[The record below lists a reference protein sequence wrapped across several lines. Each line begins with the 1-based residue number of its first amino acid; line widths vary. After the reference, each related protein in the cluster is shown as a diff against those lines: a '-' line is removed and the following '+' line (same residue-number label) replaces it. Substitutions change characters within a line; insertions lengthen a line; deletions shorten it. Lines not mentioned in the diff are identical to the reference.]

1 MKKEM
6 IWLFSIFIA
15 VFSVTAVAQ
24 SVVGTQTIA
33 SNNTEITDADIEI
46 LNQTYA
52 VKGALPDTLGYP
64 FKRLGE
70 ALKMWFTFN
79 PIEKQALRLEF
90 AKERMA
96 EAKAMIERNKIER
109 AMELLGEYQ
118 RELSDLEKEINQTGI
133 GQNVSEIV
141 KKADDTVSKSLLV
154 LEMVYDKVPVQARPG
169 IETAINNSLAKIVRM
184 EIIDQIKNQ
193 NVTINATALKERI
206 EERIERQNELAIKLQ
221 ERLESQMTKAIERI
235 DDKIAEAI
243 EKNQT
248 EKATILE
255 LEKNLTIARIK
266 LREERI
272 EAIAQKINAT
282 LTEKLERI
290 EEKLQEANNTIQIG
304 ELIKERERLRE
315 RANALNSEL
324 KPASTSV
331 IAAIHPKR

>member
-109 AMELLGEYQ
+109 AIELLGEYQ

-193 NVTINATALKERI
+193 NITINATALKERI

-315 RANALNSEL
+315 RVNALNSEL